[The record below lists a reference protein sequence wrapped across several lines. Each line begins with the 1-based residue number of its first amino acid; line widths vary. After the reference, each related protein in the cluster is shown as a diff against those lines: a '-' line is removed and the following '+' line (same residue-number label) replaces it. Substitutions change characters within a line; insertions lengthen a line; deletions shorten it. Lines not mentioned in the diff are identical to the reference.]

1 MSHRKY
7 SQPASRSS
15 VRVSPSIPAFRHTLI
30 SLAIAA
36 LLGGHTL
43 PSTAYAQDSTVI
55 HGTLE
60 LSLPAQPL
68 TDTLTEISR
77 LSGIQIFANGAILA
91 NLQAPA
97 ISGAMTPQQAVSRA
111 LANSGLQAMASGP
124 DVLTIIKP
132 SEQGH
137 NAVTTLEE
145 VTVIGANRHDQG
157 HQNVYDKDITN
168 IYLDRAYL
176 DTYRATS
183 PADIFQGAPGVFSGE
198 ARNSAALDPNIRNI
212 QGQGRVPVAVD
223 GTEQAVTVYRGYFGA
238 NNRNYI
244 DPALISSVAIEKG
257 PTLSRDMPHGGIGG
271 GIAITTLRADDI
283 IKDDQSFGAELKLE
297 TGNNATKPRIN
308 DSIYN
313 TDYRDIPGAHRN
325 WETFA
330 SSWKWTNLTS
340 DAKRSGRSGFNMED
354 AAARLALA
362 WQGEKYEVLAATAV
376 RRRGNYYSGTKGA
389 DKYMDAA
396 PNTSNSL
403 NPWRSPFAPFIAR
416 VALPG
421 TEVMNTSMDTTS
433 FLLKANLLMPQE
445 QRLGLSYRKTI
456 IENGEIMPSR
466 LNWAQLEKDGG
477 LPQWPL
483 AEVDQQ
489 AFSLDYAWNP
499 DNNRW
504 IDLKAQVW
512 ATRTKSDTNSSGGYA
527 VEPYEQDDAWNA
539 YQRSKEYHESNT
551 GTPYTGTPVLP
562 NPNIDGRLVNKSKMR
577 STENRIGIRL
587 DNNITLRDNLSLLLS
602 ADFQHERLK
611 PDPHYNYYTHGGEFE
626 ARPRDGKRRE
636 SKFGFN
642 FSWQPLSW
650 LDVNAGAR
658 YVSYASTD
666 FEVDAMLENRGWGP
680 FTGSDS
686 KSYSTGLFSA
696 WLVPLDKEM
705 ATLKALQEKA
715 KQEGNNAI
723 ATEASN
729 KLNAAL
735 RTKYPDTD
743 NTYGHQGIP
752 YEVKQ
757 VTDPLSGQ
765 AIWVAHVPIEW
776 KRSTEGYKFEA
787 EDNPFTNGTYD
798 ADNGTVEYYA
808 DPLNPDAAPIEVK
821 QLQQQISAFR
831 HSRKSIRLTSP
842 EELRALIEKNK
853 KRHAWAPVFSISAR
867 LTDNSRIYSRYAQS
881 VRMPSIFEDTSGF
894 SKGAA
899 DIGAPFASSFKPERA
914 TNIEVGYAH
923 NLTSYLPSARHAD
936 IRFSYYHTTVK
947 NIIDRIDD
955 NLFWQFD
962 KMKTSGLELQ
972 GRLDT
977 GRWFFNVGGN
987 YNLSQEV
994 CDKGEA
1000 LALDPLYGRIP
1011 ECIEGGFPTGFLRSM
1026 VGPRYSIT
1034 TDLGTRWFNDD
1045 LEIGGRLTYHSS
1057 RNQTQEAEF
1066 ANIEG
1071 ARWPEVSAG
1080 NRPIQW
1086 HPVAVFD
1093 AYVRYRFN
1101 DHYAME
1107 VVGTN
1112 LSDRYYLDPLTRTMM
1127 PAPGRAVR
1135 LSATMKF

>member
-1 MSHRKY
+1 MNHRKCCLTAGKTAP
-7 SQPASRSS
+7 SLRSRQ
-15 VRVSPSIPAFRHTLI
+15 PAFRHTLI
-30 SLAIAA
+30 SIAIIAA
-36 LLGGHTL
+36 LGGLGTPHTTHAQA
-43 PSTAYAQDSTVI
+43 SAATTAVI
-55 HGTLE
+55 NLD
-60 LSLPAQPL
+60 LKPQALAA
-68 TDTLTEISR
+68 TLTEISR
-77 LSGIQIFANGAILA
+77 LSGVQIFANGELLA
-91 NLQAPA
+91 SLSAPA
-97 ISGAMTPQQAVSRA
+97 IRGSMTVTQAVQQA
-111 LANSGLQAMASGP
+111 LAGSGLEVASNGP
-124 DVLTIIKP
+124 GVLTIVQPTARGAGITTLENVTVIG
-132 SEQGH
+132 SNRHEQGH
-137 NAVTTLEE
+137 N
-145 VTVIGANRHDQG
+145 
-157 HQNVYDKDITN
+157 NVFDKDITN

-283 IKDDQSFGAELKLE
+283 LQDGQSFGAELKLE
-297 TGNNATKPRIN
+297 TGNNATKPRVS
-308 DSIYN
+308 DGIYG
-313 TDYRDIPGAHRN
+313 TDYRDIPGGHKN

-330 SSWKWTNLTS
+330 ASWKWTNLTT
-340 DAKRSGRSGFNMED
+340 DAKTKGRSSFNLDD

-362 WQGEKYEVLAATAV
+362 WQGEKYEILAATAV

-416 VALPG
+416 VARPG
-421 TEVMNTSMDTTS
+421 AEVMNTSMDTTS
-433 FLLKANLLMPQE
+433 FLVKANLLMPQE
-445 QRLGLSYRKTI
+445 QRLGVSYRKTLI
-456 IENGEIMPSR
+456 DNGEIMPSR
-466 LNWAQLEKDGG
+466 LNWAQLEADGG

-483 AEVDQQ
+483 ASVDQQ

-499 DNNRW
+499 ENNRW
-504 IDLKAQVW
+504 IDLKAQLW

-527 VEPYEQDDAWNA
+527 LEPYEQDDAWNA
-539 YQRSKEYHESNT
+539 YQRTKEYHENNT

-577 STENRIGIRL
+577 STENRIGMRL
-587 DNNITLRDNLSLLLS
+587 DNNIKLQDNLSLLLS

-642 FSWQPLSW
+642 FNWQPLSW

-666 FEVDAMLENRGWGP
+666 FEVDNMLDNLNWAYSE
-680 FTGSDS
+680 S
-686 KSYSTGLFSA
+686 KWYSTGLIST
-696 WLVPLDKEM
+696 WLVPFDKEM
-705 ATLKALQEKA
+705 STLKALQEQA
-715 KQEGNNAI
+715 NAEGNTVI
-723 ATEASN
+723 AN
-729 KLNAAL
+729 DAAL
-735 RTKYPDTD
+735 KLSEYIKTKYPDTD
-743 NTYGHQGIP
+743 SIIGNSGTYQTS
-752 YEVKQ
+752 Q
-757 VTDPLSGQ
+757 VVDPVSGST
-765 AIWVAHVPIEW
+765 IWVANVPIEW
-776 KRSTEGYKFEA
+776 KRDTDGYKFNPDA
-787 EDNPFTNGTYD
+787 NPFTNGTYD
-798 ADNGTVEYYA
+798 PQNGTAEYYV
-808 DPLNPDAAPIEVK
+808 DPLNPDVAPITVK
-821 QLQQQISAFR
+821 QLQQQAQAFR
-831 HSRKSIRLTSP
+831 HSQRSIRLTNP
-842 EELRALIEKNK
+842 EQLRDLIEKNK
-853 KRHAWAPVFSISAR
+853 KRHAWAPVFSVSAR

-894 SKGAA
+894 SKGSA
-899 DIGAPFASSFKPERA
+899 DIGAPFINSFKPERA

-923 NLTSYLPSARHAD
+923 NLAAYFPSARYAD
-936 IRFSYYHTTVK
+936 LRFSYYHTTVK

-972 GRLDT
+972 GRVDT
-977 GRWFFNVGGN
+977 GRWFLNVGGN
-987 YNLSQEV
+987 YNLSQKV

-1026 VGPRYSIT
+1026 VGPRFSIT
-1034 TDLGTRWFNDD
+1034 TDAGTRWFNDD

-1066 ANIEG
+1066 ANIDG

-1093 AYVRYRFN
+1093 AYMRYRFN
-1101 DHYAME
+1101 DHYSME
-1107 VVGTN
+1107 LTGTN
-1112 LSDRYYLDPLTRTMM
+1112 LTDRYYLDPLTRTMM
-1127 PAPGRAVR
+1127 PAPGRTVR